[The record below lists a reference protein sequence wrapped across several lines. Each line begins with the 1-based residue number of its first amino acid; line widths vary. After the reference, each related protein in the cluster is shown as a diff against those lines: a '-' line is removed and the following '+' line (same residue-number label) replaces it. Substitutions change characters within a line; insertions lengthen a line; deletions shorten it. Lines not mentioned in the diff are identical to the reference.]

1 MTEETTELYTQRVD
15 GIISA
20 KLPDHNQD
28 QALYE
33 LVKTHQLH
41 NTQKH
46 VENIKTLNLDF
57 LLVDFL
63 VRKL

>member
-1 MTEETTELYTQRVD
+1 MVLFLQSCLT
-15 GIISA
+15 I
-20 KLPDHNQD
+20 NQD
-28 QALYE
+28 QELYE

-57 LLVDFL
+57 L
-63 VRKL
+63 